1 MNPIQRILGAV
12 LLLAP
17 LTACASDRQV
27 IQQASDAHRE
37 LEPAV
42 LEDPQLAGYLQT
54 MGDRI
59 VAEAKKLSDAG
70 YGPDSHR
77 KEDDGWMFTDVKFHF
92 VNSETLNA
100 FTTGGEHM
108 YIYTQLLQQCR
119 TEDELAAVM
128 AHEYA
133 HVYARH
139 VHKGMNRQYLAMGGA
154 AAGAVLGYTLADD
167 EHKAEYAGLA
177 AVGAGALAGFVN
189 KGFTRGDEAEADEL
203 GFEFYSRAGWD
214 PNRFGDFFQAMVDA
228 GYDTTPEMMSDH
240 PTLASRV
247 VAAKEMTSKLPPE
260 AKSWR
265 KPAVAEGAKFKAMQD
280 RAKMI
285 AGSLPKDQSLET
297 AQTLLNAV
305 GNCLMPKDQP
315 QQIEARAKI
324 QTVLDGGA

>member
-1 MNPIQRILGAV
+1 MNAIQRILAAV

-17 LTACASDRQV
+17 LSACATDRQV
-27 IQQASDAHRE
+27 IQQADDAHRE

-42 LEDPQLAGYLQT
+42 LQDPELAGYLQS

-59 VAEAKKLSDAG
+59 VGEAKKLSDAH
-70 YGPDSHR
+70 YGPKSHFD
-77 KEDDGWMFTDVKFHF
+77 EDPSWMFANSKFHF

-100 FTTGGEHM
+100 FTTGGSHM

-119 TEDELAAVM
+119 SEDELAAVM

-139 VHKGMNRQYLAMGGA
+139 VRKGMNRQYLAMGGA
-154 AAGAVLGYTLADD
+154 LAAGVLGYTLADD
-167 EHKAEYAGLA
+167 DKLEYAGLA
-177 AVGAGALAGFVN
+177 AVGAGMLGNFLN
-189 KGFTRGDEAEADEL
+189 QGFTRDDEAEADAL
-203 GFEFYSRAGWD
+203 GFEFYARAGWD
-214 PNRFGDFFQAMVDA
+214 PARFGDFFQAMIDL
-228 GYDTTPEMMSDH
+228 GYDTTPEMLSDH

-247 VAAKEMTSKLPPE
+247 VAARAAAAKLPPD

-265 KPAVAEGAKFKAMQD
+265 KPAVAEGAKFKAMQS
-280 RAKMI
+280 RAAQI
-285 AGSLPKDQSLET
+285 AKALPKDQSMET
-297 AQTLLNAV
+297 AKTLLDAV

-324 QTVLDGGA
+324 EKVLEN

>member
-1 MNPIQRILGAV
+1 MNAIQRTLSAL

-17 LTACASDRQV
+17 LTACATDRQV
-27 IQQASDAHRE
+27 IEQANDAHHE

-42 LEDPQLAGYLQT
+42 LKDPELAGYLQS

-59 VAEAKKLSDAG
+59 VGEAKKLSDARF
-70 YGPDSHR
+70 GPKSHFD
-77 KEDDGWMFTDVKFHF
+77 EDPAWMFSNSQFHF

-100 FTTGGEHM
+100 FTTGGSHM

-119 TEDELAAVM
+119 SEDELAAVM

-139 VHKGMNRQYLAMGGA
+139 VRKGMDRQYVAMGGA
-154 AAGAVLGYTLADD
+154 LAAGVLGYTLADD
-167 EHKAEYAGLA
+167 NKLEVAGLA
-177 AVGAGALAGFVN
+177 AVGAGMLGSFLN
-189 KGFTRGDEAEADEL
+189 QGFTRDDEAEADSL
-203 GFEFYSRAGWD
+203 GFEFYARAGWD
-214 PNRFGDFFQAMVDA
+214 PARFGDFFQAMIDL

-247 VAAKEMTSKLPPE
+247 VAARAAAAKLPAD

-265 KPAVAEGAKFKAMQD
+265 KPAVAEGPKFKAMQS
-280 RAKMI
+280 RAAQI
-285 AGSLPKDQSLET
+285 AKSLPKDQTMET

-305 GNCLMPKDQP
+305 GNCLMPTDQP
-315 QQIEARAKI
+315 QQIEARTKVEKA
-324 QTVLDGGA
+324 LGN

>member
-1 MNPIQRILGAV
+1 MNAIQRLFAAV

-17 LTACASDRQV
+17 LGACATDRQV
-27 IQQASDAHRE
+27 IEQADDAHHE

-42 LEDPQLAGYLQT
+42 LKDPELAGYLQA

-59 VAEAKKLSDAG
+59 VVEAKKLSDARF
-70 YGPDSHR
+70 GPASHFD
-77 KEDDGWMFTDVKFHF
+77 EDPSWMFSTSQFHF

-139 VHKGMNRQYLAMGGA
+139 VRKGMNRQYLAMGGA
-154 AAGAVLGYTLADD
+154 LAAGVLGYTLADD
-167 EHKAEYAGLA
+167 DKLEVAGLA
-177 AVGAGALAGFVN
+177 AVGAGMLGSFLN
-189 KGFTRGDEAEADEL
+189 KGFTRDDEAEADAL
-203 GFEFYSRAGWD
+203 GFEFYARAGWD
-214 PNRFGDFFQAMVDA
+214 PARFGDFFQAMIDL
-228 GYDTTPEMMSDH
+228 GYDTTPEIMSDH

-247 VAAKEMTSKLPPE
+247 VAARAAAAKLPPD

-265 KPAVAEGAKFKAMQD
+265 KPAVAEGAQFKAMQA
-280 RAKMI
+280 RAAQI
-285 AGSLPKDQSLET
+285 AKALPKDQSLET
-297 AQTLLNAV
+297 AQTLLDAV
-305 GNCLMPKDQP
+305 GNCLMPTDQP
-315 QQIEARAKI
+315 QQVAARTKIEAA
-324 QTVLDGGA
+324 LGN

>member
-1 MNPIQRILGAV
+1 MNAIQRLFAAV
-12 LLLAP
+12 LMLAP
-17 LTACASDRQV
+17 LTACATDRQV
-27 IQQASDAHRE
+27 IEQADDAHRE

-42 LEDPQLAGYLQT
+42 LEDAELAGYLQA

-59 VAEAKKLSDAG
+59 VVEAKKLSDDG
-70 YGPDSHR
+70 YGPSSHR
-77 KEDDGWMFTDVKFHF
+77 KEDDAWMFSKVKFHF

-139 VHKGMNRQYLAMGGA
+139 VHKGMNRQYLAIGGA
-154 AAGAVLGYTLADD
+154 VAGAALGYTLADD
-167 EHKAEYAGLA
+167 NKLEYAGLGAVA
-177 AVGAGALAGFVN
+177 AGTLATFAN

-203 GFEFYSRAGWD
+203 GFAFYTRAGWD
-214 PNRFGDFFQAMVDA
+214 PARFGDFFQAMVDA
-228 GYDTTPEMMSDH
+228 GYDTTPEMLSDH
-240 PTLASRV
+240 PSLASRV
-247 VAAKEMTSKLPPE
+247 VAAKEAASKLPPE

-265 KPAVAEGAKFKAMQD
+265 KPAIAEGSKFKAMQA
-280 RAKMI
+280 RAAQI
-285 AGSLPKDQSLET
+285 AKSLPKDQSLET
-297 AQTLLNAV
+297 AQTLLNAA

-315 QQIEARAKI
+315 QQVEARAKVDAAL
-324 QTVLDGGA
+324 QN

>member
-1 MNPIQRILGAV
+1 MNALSRIFTAT
-12 LLLAP
+12 LLLAQ
-17 LTACASDRQV
+17 LTACATDRQV
-27 IQQASDAHRE
+27 IEQADDAHRD

-42 LEDPQLAGYLQT
+42 LVDPTLAGYLQE

-59 VAEAKKLSDAG
+59 VVEAKKLSDSG
-70 YGPDSHR
+70 VGPSSHR
-77 KEDDGWMFTDVKFHF
+77 SEDDAWMFTDVKFHF

-139 VHKGMNRQYLAMGGA
+139 VHKGMNRQYLAIGGA
-154 AAGAVLGYTLADD
+154 LAGGVLGYTLAD
-167 EHKAEYAGLA
+167 ENKLEYAGLA
-177 AVGAGALAGFVN
+177 AVGAGALAGFLN
-189 KGFTRGDEAEADEL
+189 KGFTRGDEAEADDL
-203 GFEFYSRAGWD
+203 GFQFYVRAGWD
-214 PNRFGDFFQAMVDA
+214 PAHFGDFFQAMVDA
-228 GYDTTPEMMSDH
+228 GYDTTPEMLSDH

-247 VAAKEMTSKLPPE
+247 VAAREAAAKLPAE

-265 KPAVAEGAKFKAMQD
+265 KPAVAEGSKFKAMQS
-280 RAKMI
+280 RASQLAK
-285 AGSLPKDQSLET
+285 SLPKDQSLET

-315 QQIEARAKI
+315 QQVEARAKI
-324 QTVLDGGA
+324 EKVLEN

>member
-1 MNPIQRILGAV
+1 MKALLSHLAAPI
-12 LLLAP
+12 LLTL
-17 LTACASDRQV
+17 LSACASDRQV
-27 IQQASDAHRE
+27 IQQADDAHRD

-42 LEDPQLAGYLQT
+42 LEDPTLAGYLQE

-59 VAEAKKLSDAG
+59 IVEAKKLSDTG
-70 YGPDSHR
+70 YGPSSHR

-108 YIYTQLLQQCR
+108 YIYTQLLQQCQ

-154 AAGAVLGYTLADD
+154 VAGAALGYTLADD
-167 EHKAEYAGLA
+167 ENKLEYAGLA
-177 AVGAGALAGFVN
+177 AVGAGALAGFLN
-189 KGFTRGDEAEADEL
+189 KGFTRGDEAEADDL
-203 GFEFYSRAGWD
+203 GFAFYTRAGWD
-214 PNRFGDFFQAMVDA
+214 PDHFGDFFQAMVDA

-247 VAAKEMTSKLPPE
+247 VAAKAAAAKLPPE

-265 KPAVAEGAKFKAMQD
+265 KPAVAAGSKFKAMQT
-280 RAKMI
+280 RASQLAK
-285 AGSLPKDQSLET
+285 SLPKDQSLET

-324 QTVLDGGA
+324 EAVLAN